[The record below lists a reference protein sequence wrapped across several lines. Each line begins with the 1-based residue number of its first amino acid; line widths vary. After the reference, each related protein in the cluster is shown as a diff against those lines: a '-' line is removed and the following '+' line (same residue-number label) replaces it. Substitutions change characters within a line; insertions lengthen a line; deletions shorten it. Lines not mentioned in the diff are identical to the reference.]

1 MRIPPFWFWR
11 WVKPGLISML
21 LVGVGGAEPTDPKW
35 DNPIAEIEAR
45 EQAIGAPQGA
55 IVFTG
60 SSSIKRW
67 DSLAKDFPE
76 HLVLNRGFGGS
87 QLSDLIAYF
96 ERVVVPGNPK
106 QIVIY
111 SGTNGLNAGESPEHV
126 LGDLATLAG
135 MMRVALPDT
144 KVAFISAAPNPK
156 RWEQREAQE
165 QFNRWMA
172 AYCERYG
179 YDYID
184 VWIPMMG
191 ADGMP
196 SRDIYVADQL
206 HMNAA
211 GYVIWKA
218 VVGPYLI
225 D

>member
-1 MRIPPFWFWR
+1 
-11 WVKPGLISML
+11 
-21 LVGVGGAEPTDPKW
+21 
-35 DNPIAEIEAR
+35 
-45 EQAIGAPQGA
+45 
-55 IVFTG
+55 
-60 SSSIKRW
+60 
-67 DSLAKDFPE
+67 
-76 HLVLNRGFGGS
+76 
-87 QLSDLIAYF
+87 
-96 ERVVVPGNPK
+96 
-106 QIVIY
+106 
-111 SGTNGLNAGESPEHV
+111 V

>member
-1 MRIPPFWFWR
+1 M
-11 WVKPGLISML
+11 
-21 LVGVGGAEPTDPKW
+21 AEPIDGRW
-35 DNPIAEIEAR
+35 DEPIAEIEAR
-45 EQAIGAPQGA
+45 EQANGVAPGA
-55 IVFTG
+55 IVLTG
-60 SSSIKRW
+60 SSSIRRW
-67 DSLAKDFPE
+67 PTLAQEFPQ
-76 HLVLNRGFGGS
+76 HVVLNRGFGGS
-87 QLSDLIAYF
+87 QISDLIAYF

-111 SGTNGLNAGESPEHV
+111 SGTNDLNAGESPEHV

-135 MMRVALPDT
+135 MIRVALPDT

-165 QFNRWMA
+165 RFNEWVA
-172 AYCERYG
+172 AYCKRYG
-179 YDYID
+179 HDYID
-184 VWIPMMG
+184 VWTPMMG

-225 D
+225 N

>member
-1 MRIPPFWFWR
+1 MC
-11 WVKPGLISML
+11 LA
-21 LVGVGGAEPTDPKW
+21 GVGGAEPADPKW
-35 DNPIAEIEAR
+35 DKPIAEIEAS
-45 EQAIGAPQGA
+45 EQAIGAPPGA

-96 ERVVVPGNPK
+96 DRVAVPGNPK
-106 QIVIY
+106 QMVIY
-111 SGTNGLNAGESPEHV
+111 AGTNDLNAGESPEHV

-184 VWIPMMG
+184 VWTPMMG